1 VYRADCLKISLQ
13 LVLAIGLLPSIAAAD
28 PTVWSGLTKSFSK
41 AGFADS
47 TDAANWDQITPN
59 VALTRAE
66 LYGIFNPLA
75 PETSY
80 SSPSPSGTLWAT
92 DLNNPGKTISATNWA
107 DLIFDFWVDAYGG
120 QSQAGNNVVPFADP
134 PRDAVL
140 YLIDDDIYLDIRF
153 TEWGQGRGAGGSFAY
168 LRAEPVP
175 EPTAGLLAV
184 AALAGLGIGRP
195 RRFPQK
201 STNP

>member
-1 VYRADCLKISLQ
+1 MYRADCLKISLQ

-28 PTVWSGLTKSFSK
+28 PTVLSGLTKSFSK

-47 TDAANWDQITPN
+47 TDPAYWDQITPN
-59 VALTRAE
+59 VALTRGNQGMINAVYE
-66 LYGIFNPLA
+66 SGFDLSKS
-75 PETSY
+75 PEFTE
-80 SSPSPSGTLWAT
+80 WAT
-92 DLNNPGKTISATNWA
+92 DLTSPGETIEAENWSNLTYTNWLDA
-107 DLIFDFWVDAYGG
+107 FGGSNSSGTGIVDR
-120 QSQAGNNVVPFADP
+120 P
-134 PRDAVL
+134 AVL
-140 YLIDDDIYLDIRF
+140 YLPLDDIYLDIKF
-153 TEWGQGRGAGGSFAY
+153 TQWETARQGGSFAY

-195 RRFPQK
+195 RRFPRK